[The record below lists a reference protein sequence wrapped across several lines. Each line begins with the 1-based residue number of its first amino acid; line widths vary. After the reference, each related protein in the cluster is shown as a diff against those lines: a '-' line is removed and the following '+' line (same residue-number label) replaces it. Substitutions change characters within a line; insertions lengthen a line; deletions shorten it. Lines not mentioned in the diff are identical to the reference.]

1 MKLIEFMDLDIDE
14 RGPSSR
20 ALCLK
25 ARRGKNIGVSQK
37 SSCISQGLLPRNS
50 EKKIRLDP
58 KQKPQKIDGRRV
70 PGPKYGGPYP
80 DMRSKRQK
88 RKG

>member
-1 MKLIEFMDLDIDE
+1 MKLIEFIDVDLDE

-20 ALCLK
+20 SLCLK
-25 ARRGKNIGVSQK
+25 ARRGKNIGASQK
-37 SSCISQGLLPRNS
+37 ASCISQGLLPHAS
-50 EKKIRLDP
+50 EKKVRLDP
-58 KQKPQKIDGRRV
+58 KQRPQKIDGRV
-70 PGPKYGGPYP
+70 EAGKKYGGKYP